1 MTTSQMVKNLKE
13 NNQDFK
19 WYPTTEEAARETG
32 YNVNFIKQIY
42 NSNFRIANS
51 RVKALLTA

>member
-13 NNQDFK
+13 NNQDFE
-19 WYPTTEEAARETG
+19 WYPTTEEMARETG
-32 YNVNFIKQIY
+32 YDVNFIKQIY